1 MDVAEVAAQVV
12 PYVTAAIGA
21 LGGAVWTKTQDAVVD
36 AAAGSVADG
45 VVGWG
50 RRLLGRVA
58 EREEGRPALE
68 SAVADVAADPA
79 DQDAVAVLRV
89 RIRKALAADPA
100 LAADI
105 QQMLAA
111 AAPITAGPGSQVI
124 SGSYIGGDAFQIGS
138 AGSVS
143 IDRRP
148 PSR

>member
-1 MDVAEVAAQVV
+1 M
-12 PYVTAAIGA
+12 TAAIGA
-21 LGGAVWTKTQDAVVD
+21 LGGAVWTKTQDA
-36 AAAGSVADG
+36 AAEG

-68 SAVADVAADPA
+68 SAVADVAAD
-79 DQDAVAVLRV
+79 V
-89 RIRKALAADPA
+89 
-100 LAADI
+100 

-111 AAPITAGPGSQVI
+111 ATPIIAGAGSQVI

-143 IDRRP
+143 IHRRP
-148 PSR
+148 PST